1 MDYYIRNSKNGALNF
16 DMAAGAASKTLA
28 GKDRYD
34 TAVEIAKETVGTEK
48 APAIVLGRG
57 DVPAD
62 ALAGTVLAHKHSAP
76 VLLTR
81 NDSLPSSVENFL
93 EQQTV
98 KGATVYLLGG
108 TSAISENV
116 EEELSQKGFQT
127 KRLAG
132 KTRSETSLLIAKEIG
147 QMQTVLFATGNDNS
161 SDALSASA
169 YAAAHQL
176 PIIIHM
182 GAKSPEATLSF
193 LENQSTEKAILI
205 GGTTAVPE
213 AVETALF
220 DRGILSN
227 RISGKDRVETSLEIN
242 RLLPMNGKNLVV
254 GNAHSFVDALAGS
267 VLAAKTNSPIL
278 MLHPDP
284 ARLPAEHMEHI
295 SKLTK
300 DQAYY
305 LGGESVIPSALKT
318 ASNEYIGSSLKK
330 HQAIITYKAGSSPN
344 MTAFRTLMGGANLKS
359 VDFDIVDAVDRF
371 VMDGSG
377 FGHGIGM
384 SQWGSYNRSKA
395 GHSAEQIL
403 NFYYQNVSIEHTS
416 QFVK

>member
-1 MDYYIRNSKNGALNF
+1 
-16 DMAAGAASKTLA
+16 MAAGAASKTLA
-28 GKDRYD
+28 GKSRYD
-34 TAVEIAKETVGTEK
+34 TAIEIAKELVGAEK

-57 DVPAD
+57 DIPAD
-62 ALAGTVLAHKHSAP
+62 ALAGTVLAHKYGAP
-76 VLLTR
+76 ILLTKS
-81 NDSLPSSVENFL
+81 DALPSSVEEFL
-93 EQQTV
+93 EKQTV
-98 KGATVYLLGG
+98 QGATIYLLGG
-108 TSAISENV
+108 KLAISENV
-116 EEELSQKGFQT
+116 EEALIEKGFNI

-132 KTRSETSLLIAKEIG
+132 KSRSDTSLLIAQEIG
-147 QMQTVLFATGNDNS
+147 QTHTVLMATGNDNS

-169 YAAAHQL
+169 YAAVHQL
-176 PIIIHM
+176 PILIHT
-182 GAKSPEATLSF
+182 GKKLSDNTAAF
-193 LENQSTEKAILI
+193 MEQGGTEKALII
-205 GGTTAVPE
+205 GGNEAIPENTAD
-213 AVETALF
+213 ALNALNIHS
-220 DRGILSN
+220 D
-227 RISGKDRVETSLEIN
+227 RISGKTRVDTSLEIN

-267 VLAAKTNSPIL
+267 VLAAKTSSPIL

-284 ARLPAEHMEHI
+284 TRLPAEHMEQI
-295 SKLTK
+295 SQLTK

-330 HQAIITYKAGSSPN
+330 HQAVVTYKTGEKVS
-344 MTAFRTLMGGANLKS
+344 MTTFRTLMGAANLKS
-359 VDFDIVDAVDRF
+359 VDFDIVDAPDRF

-384 SQWGSYNRSKA
+384 SQWGSYYRSKA